1 MSISLDWLSA
11 DFPTEES
18 AKKRVANA
26 VAHTFQV
33 LRKHFGDVAVGS
45 DDELVAVRADWWLV
59 FAKLSPEACRHALA
73 EAIVLADCPSLF
85 DFERLAQA
93 HWVVAAEAVAV
104 EVVADAAPVAAEL
117 PRVISDGVNVS
128 NQVPADKLKG
138 ANAWAWHLRS
148 LTAARSLIREVE
160 RNGQMFVH
168 RAALEFHL
176 TRSQKLVR
184 KSDGRLAVNERLF
197 AP

>member
-33 LRKHFGDVAVGS
+33 LRKYFGDVAVGS

-59 FAKLSPEACRHALA
+59 FAKLSPEACRKALA
-73 EAIVLADCPSLF
+73 EAIALDSCPSLVE
-85 DFERLAQA
+85 FEALARRYLA
-93 HWVVAAEAVAV
+93 VVV
-104 EVVADAAPVAAEL
+104 DAASAA
-117 PRVISDGVNVS
+117 PAPPSVVSDGVNVS
-128 NQVPADKLKG
+128 SEIPAERLKD
-138 ANAWAWHLRS
+138 ANAWAWRLVSLR
-148 LTAARSLIREVE
+148 AARDLIHAVE

>member
-59 FAKLSPEACRHALA
+59 FAKLSPEACRKALA
-73 EAIVLADCPSLF
+73 EAVALDSCPSLF
-85 DFERLAQA
+85 DFERLARRYLA
-93 HWVVAAEAVAV
+93 VVV
-104 EVVADAAPVAAEL
+104 DAASAA
-117 PRVISDGVNVS
+117 PAPPSVVSDGVNVS